1 MVFILLRA
9 FNMQPRPR
17 TQPNDFRREE
27 ASTIMQRWRAGESCS
42 LVGVGS
48 VGKSNLLQHLSN
60 AETIKHYLGID
71 NPDHFKAIIVDPN
84 LLAALPDDGENITQ
98 IQCWAG
104 YELMMHRLY
113 MAFYPFDILGAD
125 DAQRFYNTY
134 LAFQDG
140 SNPLY
145 AYMGLRYF
153 ELGLDYFLRRGIR
166 LVFMFDE
173 FEEMLK
179 YLPPKFFQTLRGIR
193 DTNKRQISYLTF
205 TRAPLATLVE
215 QFDLPMLAL
224 EPFTELFTDNILYVG
239 PYNEIDGARMVEN
252 LMSRNQKTYPEATVR
267 FLLWATGRYAGLIR
281 SAFRVIE
288 TLGMIDQ
295 TATLNDELARK
306 LAGKR
311 PVREECRTIWT
322 SLTPAEHHVLK
333 ASARLIP
340 FESNADTDQAVS
352 LLVQK
357 KLLVADK
364 IQQKLEIQPPVFR
377 AYVFTNPDIE
387 VEY

>member
-1 MVFILLRA
+1 
-9 FNMQPRPR
+9 MQSRSR
-17 TQPNDFRREE
+17 VQPNDFRREE
-27 ASTIMQRWRAGESCS
+27 VAYIMQRWRASDSCS

-60 AETIKHYLGID
+60 PETIKYYLNVE
-71 NPDHFKAIIVDPN
+71 NPDLFKAVIIDPN
-84 LLAALPDDGENITQ
+84 LLAALPEAGDNMQQ

-113 MAFYPFDILGAD
+113 MAFYPFDILGQD

-134 LAFQDG
+134 LTFQDG
-140 SNPLY
+140 ANPLY

-153 ELGLDYFLRRGIR
+153 ELGLDYFLRRGVRI
-166 LVFMFDE
+166 VFMFDE

-179 YLPPKFFQTLRGIR
+179 NLPVKFFQTLRGIR

-205 TRAPLATLVE
+205 TRAPLPTLVE
-215 QFDLPMLAL
+215 QFDLPMLGL

-239 PYNEIDGARMVEN
+239 PYNEADGRRMVEN
-252 LMSRNQKTYPEATVR
+252 LISRNQKNYPEPMVN
-267 FLLWATGRYAGLIR
+267 FLLWSTGRYAGLIR

-288 TLGMIDQ
+288 TIGSID
-295 TATLNDELARK
+295 ASSMLNDEAARRLAS
-306 LAGKR
+306 KR

-333 ASARLIP
+333 AAARLVT
-340 FESNADTDQAVS
+340 FNSNTETDQAVS

-357 KLLVADK
+357 KLLAADK
-364 IQQKLEIQPPVFR
+364 LQQTLEIQPPVFR
-377 AYVFTNPDIE
+377 AYVYTNPDID
-387 VEY
+387 VD